1 MLVLPHLT
9 LRKLRLRG
17 TRPFAEDHTD
27 LNLAPPSPDVWTAPP
42 ELWASPCFD
51 SGGGSCMKL
60 HRDMHVPRK
69 AHHWGW
75 WSHHQPR
82 SGCHRPPLMGSSS
95 SVAVSFF
102 PLSFLSSLLP
112 EKKNP
117 VALLSHNHA
126 HSGVLAHGWWLSWIK
141 TQSLSHQLNLMVS
154 VGSLGSRP
162 WSNDLSPRFHW
173 EGAGGQIGRGIQKW
187 HKGGEEHYWASD
199 CGGRLSLVP

>member
-27 LNLAPPSPDVWTAPP
+27 LNLAPPSPDVCVNCTSWNGEHHHALTQVV
-42 ELWASPCFD
+42 E
-51 SGGGSCMKL
+51 GGIKL

-69 AHHWGW
+69 VHHWGW

-82 SGCHRPPLMGSSS
+82 SGCHRPPLTGSSS
-95 SVAVSFF
+95 SVTVSFF

-112 EKKNP
+112 KKKNP
-117 VALLSHNHA
+117 VALFSHNHA

-141 TQSLSHQLNLMVS
+141 AQSLSHQLNLMVS

-162 WSNDLSPRFHW
+162 
-173 EGAGGQIGRGIQKW
+173 
-187 HKGGEEHYWASD
+187 
-199 CGGRLSLVP
+199 